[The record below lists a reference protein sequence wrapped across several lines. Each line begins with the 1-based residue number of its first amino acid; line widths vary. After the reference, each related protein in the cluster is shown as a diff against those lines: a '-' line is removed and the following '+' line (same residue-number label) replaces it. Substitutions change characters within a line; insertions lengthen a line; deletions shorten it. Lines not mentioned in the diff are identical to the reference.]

1 MPGTVLDSGN
11 STVDKAGEAQCLKQ
25 DDKGQ
30 GQPRV
35 WSEYTGGVVIPACWE
50 EPGKATQRR

>member
-1 MPGTVLDSGN
+1 M
-11 STVDKAGEAQCLKQ
+11 VDKAGEAQCLKQ

-35 WSEYTGGVVIPACWE
+35 WSEYTGGAVIPACWE